1 MRRKAFENLY
11 SVREENKLHFNKDFE
26 VHISDYNNDSINEIS
41 VGQDIEVSDKN
52 VKVALGKKAKT
63 KKEKNIKSLQE
74 YYLWNI
80 EGNDLRRASEPIYLT
95 GKSDNSANSCEFK
108 IPENTTGV
116 IKSKIAGNK
125 MFYVWDTD
133 KKLFVKKELSKAE

>member
-1 MRRKAFENLY
+1 MKNDNGYDGRFSIMLEDNSGNKLAEESLDNLY

-52 VKVALGKKAKT
+52 VKVALGKESKDQ
-63 KKEKNIKSLQE
+63 KEKNIKSLQE

-80 EGNDLRRASEPIYLT
+80 EGNDLRRASGT
-95 GKSDNSANSCEFK
+95 GFTLQERVIIRQ
-108 IPENTTGV
+108 IPV
-116 IKSKIAGNK
+116 SLKFLRIQQ
-125 MFYVWDTD
+125 V
-133 KKLFVKKELSKAE
+133 L

>member
-1 MRRKAFENLY
+1 MMDGTENDNGYDGRFSIILENSGNKLAEESLDNLY

-74 YYLWNI
+74 YYLGI
-80 EGNDLRRASEPIYLT
+80 
-95 GKSDNSANSCEFK
+95 
-108 IPENTTGV
+108 
-116 IKSKIAGNK
+116 
-125 MFYVWDTD
+125 
-133 KKLFVKKELSKAE
+133 